1 MFTSINKME
10 IAPIKKTDYD
20 ALRNLFLKERQSTF
34 SWLDTSN
41 YQLKDFDKEIHG
53 EEVLVARIDD
63 FVIGF
68 ISIWM
73 PNNFIHHLYVDEK
86 YHDKGIGTQLL
97 KAAIDKTK
105 FPITL
110 KCLEDNTKAVAF
122 YRRKGFI
129 EKERGPSPNGDYIL
143 FELSEN
149 IK

>member
-1 MFTSINKME
+1 ME
-10 IAPIKKTDYD
+10 IAPIKKTDYN
-20 ALRNLFLKERQSTF
+20 ALRNLFLNGRKSTF

-53 EEVLVARIDD
+53 EEVLVASIDNV
-63 FVIGF
+63 VIGF

-73 PNNFIHHLYVDEK
+73 PNNFIHHLYVDKK
-86 YHDKGIGTQLL
+86 YHRKGVGTQLL
-97 KAAIDKTK
+97 KAAIEKTK

-110 KCLEDNTKAVAF
+110 KCLENNTKAVAF

-129 EKERGPSPNGDYIL
+129 DKERGPSTNGDYIL